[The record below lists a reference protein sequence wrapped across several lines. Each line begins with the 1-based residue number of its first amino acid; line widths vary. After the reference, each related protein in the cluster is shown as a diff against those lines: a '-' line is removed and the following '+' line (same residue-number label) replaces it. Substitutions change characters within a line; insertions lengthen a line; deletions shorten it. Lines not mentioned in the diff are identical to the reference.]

1 MVKVHELLTAFSVA
15 LGGATPKH
23 IVHVNANEE
32 ADSWMLAENQLVDE
46 VTCAVLTA
54 QSCPANVTPF
64 KAIAALPQTTNQEND
79 DYNETCVK
87 AVIEAGGILV
97 SVAFDG
103 LSTERTFIANK
114 LLQIRALS
122 A

>member
-1 MVKVHELLTAFSVA
+1 MDAGWKPIGRWGHVCCIDCTELSSERDPIQSNNSFTANH
-15 LGGATPKH
+15 K
-23 IVHVNANEE
+23 
-32 ADSWMLAENQLVDE
+32 
-46 VTCAVLTA
+46 
-54 QSCPANVTPF
+54 
-64 KAIAALPQTTNQEND
+64 END

-87 AVIEAGGILV
+87 AVIKAGGILV